1 MESITSK
8 TRITLA
14 RPETWPD
21 VVAAFAELA
30 RSAAEILDRE
40 RVPEADRRML
50 HGIDARY
57 EGQNFEV
64 HVALDGL
71 APGNDA
77 DALHGEFAERFG
89 AAHRAAYGYDI
100 PGRAVEIVTLRLKI
114 IGAVR
119 KPRIM
124 APAAGSSRGSSE
136 TGRRPIYFDRGTGW
150 VETPVHDRARLP
162 IGAEIAGPAV
172 IEEMSATTLLHTGQR
187 ATTDAAG
194 NLIVTVIPE

>member
-1 MESITSK
+1 MCSSD
-8 TRITLA
+8 L
-14 RPETWPD
+14 
-21 VVAAFAELA
+21 
-30 RSAAEILDRE
+30 
-40 RVPEADRRML
+40 RVPEADRQTL
-50 HGIDARY
+50 YGIDARY

-71 APGNDA
+71 SLAEKP
-77 DALHGEFAERFG
+77 DALDREFGERFR

-100 PGRAVEIVTLRLKI
+100 PGRAVEIVTLRLKM

-119 KPRIM
+119 KPRLM
-124 APAAGSSRGSSE
+124 ASAADSIRGSSE
-136 TGRRPIYFDRGTGW
+136 TGRRPVYFDRATGW

-172 IEEMSATTLLHTGQR
+172 IEEMSATTLLHPGQR